1 MWPESL
7 YAVGGGSGVGSAA
20 VLASVGTEWIDG
32 YRSLA
37 LPVRA
42 GGQFVVTLLLA
53 LVVLGLVQR
62 FGSRSVQTARRSP
75 VISSCL
81 GLPAALVLAGLAGTG
96 YLITGRSFGT
106 FFGVPLVVLGLATVP
121 TLTAVGLVAI
131 GRSIAARAGRDRLW
145 AGALVGSLLAGT
157 AGVALEATVVLAVLA
172 AALGVGAGVRV
183 LFAAS
188 GSTRPD
194 ERTVPPANKI

>member
-7 YAVGGGSGVGSAA
+7 YAVVGSGGATAGPLTSFGS
-20 VLASVGTEWIDG
+20 EWIAG

-37 LPVRA
+37 VPVRA
-42 GGQFVVTLLLA
+42 GGQFVLTALLA
-53 LVVLGLVQR
+53 LLVLGLVQGY
-62 FGSRSVQTARRSP
+62 GSRSVRTARRSP
-75 VISSCL
+75 VISICI
-81 GLPAALVLAGLAGTG
+81 GLPAALVVASLAGTG
-96 YLITGRSFGT
+96 YLISGESVGV
-106 FFGVPLVVLGLATVP
+106 FFGIPLVVLGLATLP

-131 GRSIAARAGRDRLW
+131 GRSIASRAGYDRLW
-145 AGALVGSLLAGT
+145 AGVLVGSLLAGA
-157 AGVALEATVVLAVLA
+157 AGGALEATVALAALA

-183 LFAAS
+183 LFAAR